1 MSHSSRLAD
10 DLSYIRDLAEAG
22 QNAPLL
28 GGRFL
33 AMWGALA
40 TLGYGG
46 HFLIATGVTDFG
58 LGPMAYLAWWL
69 GLGVIGGVGQYL
81 LVKGS
86 ADKPGNASAGNRVQ
100 GVLWMTAGVFLGVY
114 FTGLIARILITGAG
128 MEGFYWSVPMVL
140 GIYGIGQYVTGEISD
155 QKVLKFAGIAA
166 FAGVMAAVFLT
177 GAEYIWLVGAVSA
190 FLAVCVPGVL
200 MARAEPSGTV

>member
-1 MSHSSRLAD
+1 MSQPPSLAD

-33 AMWGALA
+33 AMWGALV

-46 HFLIATGVTDFG
+46 HFLFASGITDFG
-58 LGPMAYLAWWL
+58 LGQMAYLAWWL

-81 LVKGS
+81 LVKGT
-86 ADKPGNASAGNRVQ
+86 ADKPGSASAGNRVQ

-114 FTGLIARILITGAG
+114 FTGLIARMLITGTG
-128 MEGFYWSVPMVL
+128 TEGFYWSVPMVL
-140 GIYGIGQYVTGEISD
+140 GIYGIGQYVTGVISA
-155 QKVLKFAGIAA
+155 QKALKFAGIAA

-177 GAEYIWLVGAVSA
+177 GTEYIWLVGAVSA

-200 MARAEPSGTV
+200 MARAEPSETV